1 MKIKAGFVVREV
13 AGKTVAVSV
22 GAGQGA
28 FRGMITLNGTAAF
41 LWDALKEETTEAAL
55 ADALKEAYEVDDA
68 VALADVK
75 TFISKLREAGLLDE

>member
-1 MKIKAGFVVREV
+1 MKLKNGFVVREV

-22 GAGQGA
+22 GGGA

-41 LWDALKEETTEAAL
+41 LWEALKEDTTEVALKDALKEE
-55 ADALKEAYEVDDA
+55 YEVDDA

-75 TFISKLREAGLLDE
+75 AFISKLREAGLLDE

>member
-1 MKIKAGFVVREV
+1 MKLKDGFVVREV

-22 GAGQGA
+22 GGGA

-41 LWDALKEETTEAAL
+41 LWEALKEDTTEVALKDALKEE
-55 ADALKEAYEVDDA
+55 YEVDDA

-75 TFISKLREAGLLDE
+75 AFISKLREAGLLDE

>member
-28 FRGMITLNGTAAF
+28 FRGMIT
-41 LWDALKEETTEAAL
+41 
-55 ADALKEAYEVDDA
+55 
-68 VALADVK
+68 
-75 TFISKLREAGLLDE
+75 